1 MREALKHIFSNQI
14 ILEDKS
20 RYYYTVRPYELTNV
34 LGHSVAVLQEY
45 DFTKQDEG
53 SGPFSCKL
61 YKTKEG
67 NWYDTGETKMAVE
80 KHVMRM
86 LKSAIDAKE
95 NNTVLE

>member
-1 MREALKHIFSNQI
+1 MREALKHVFSNQI
-14 ILEDKS
+14 VLEDKS
-20 RYYYTVRPYELTNV
+20 RYYYTIKPYELTNV

-45 DFTKQDEG
+45 DFTKQEDG
-53 SGPFSCKL
+53 NAAFSCKL

-67 NWYDTGETKMAVE
+67 NWYETGETKTAVE
-80 KHVMRM
+80 KHGIRM